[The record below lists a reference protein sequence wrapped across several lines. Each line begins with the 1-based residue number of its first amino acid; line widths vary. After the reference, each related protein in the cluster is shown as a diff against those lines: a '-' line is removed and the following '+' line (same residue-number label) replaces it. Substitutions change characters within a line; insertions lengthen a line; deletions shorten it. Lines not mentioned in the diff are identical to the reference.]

1 MSILSAPPMLRHMGV
16 AAVGLTAAFVPSQ
29 AEAHEAVPI
38 EASGLECLCDAL
50 PYLDTA
56 LTWNATA
63 ATVAAEKA
71 APAASVE
78 KPAARAESEIE
89 AQRRIIAEQRAMIDQ
104 QHAMLMEQRQQIEK
118 MQQQLAAQQIQVD
131 RLTSFALAD
140 QPLDLLRGAGM
151 GQGVSPGPA
160 LPGVGSDAVAL
171 PDAPVGEA
179 PPPSETPE
187 QRVAAVPE
195 GQGVLT
201 RAGHFVFEPSFE
213 YTRSSTNRLVFRG
226 IELIPGIQIG
236 LIEATDAD
244 RDTLV
249 GTASLRYG
257 ISDRLEAEV
266 RMPYLYRNDRIEV
279 VQQRDEGI
287 VRSIALREKG
297 IGDAE
302 FSLRYQFNRPVGQKP
317 IFVGTLRVKSDTGK
331 GPFDI
336 GYDEFGVATGLAT
349 GSGFWA
355 VQPGV
360 NFLMPSDPA
369 VIYGGMAY
377 LYHIPRN
384 VNEMVGDVKIGRVDP
399 GDAISANIGFG
410 FALNP
415 RFSFSLGY
423 RHNYIFPTK
432 TEIGDTRQKSNY
444 LHVGSL
450 NLGMSYRLTER
461 NVLNLGFEIG
471 VTEDAPDVSITL
483 RMPFGGKL

>member
-1 MSILSAPPMLRHMGV
+1 MSNHLSAPPVLRHMGV
-16 AAVGLTAAFVPSQ
+16 AAVGLSAFFAPSQ
-29 AEAHEAVPI
+29 AKAYEALP
-38 EASGLECLCDAL
+38 LECLCDAL
-50 PYLDTA
+50 PFLDTA
-56 LTWNATA
+56 PTWNAA
-63 ATVAAEKA
+63 AAAPDGAAESP
-71 APAASVE
+71 PAASVE
-78 KPAARAESEIE
+78 SEID
-89 AQRRIIAEQRAMIDQ
+89 AQRRIIAEQRALIDQ
-104 QHAMLMEQRQQIEK
+104 QNVMLAEQRQHIVK
-118 MQQQLAAQQIQVD
+118 MQGQLITQQAQID
-131 RLTSFALAD
+131 RLSSFALAEA
-140 QPLDLLRGAGM
+140 PLDMFRGTGM
-151 GQGVSPGPA
+151 GQGIAGPA
-160 LPGVGSDAVAL
+160 LPGPGSDAVAL

-179 PPPSETPE
+179 PPPSESTAE
-187 QRVAAVPE
+187 RVAAVPE

-201 RAGHFVFEPSFE
+201 RAGHIIFEPSFE

-266 RMPYLYRNDRIEV
+266 RIPYLYRNDRIEV

-287 VRSIALREKG
+287 VRSIALREDG
-297 IGDAE
+297 VGDAE

-331 GPFDI
+331 GPFEV

-369 VIYGGMAY
+369 VIYGGAAY
-377 LYHIPRN
+377 LYHIPRD
-384 VNEMVGDVKIGRVDP
+384 VNKLVGDVMIGRVDP
-399 GDAISANIGFG
+399 GDAVSANIGFG

-432 TEIGDTRQKSNY
+432 TEIGDTNQKSNY
-444 LHVGSL
+444 IHVGSL
-450 NLGMSYRLTER
+450 NFGMSYRLTER
-461 NVLNLGFEIG
+461 DVVNLGFEIG

-483 RMPFGGKL
+483 RMPFGGKI

>member
-1 MSILSAPPMLRHMGV
+1 MSILSTPPALRHLGA
-16 AAVGLTAAFVPSQ
+16 AAVGVSALFMPAQ
-29 AEAHEAVPI
+29 AKAHQTPA
-38 EASGLECLCDAL
+38 LECLCEML
-50 PYLDTA
+50 PFLD
-56 LTWNATA
+56 
-63 ATVAAEKA
+63 A
-71 APAASVE
+71 APTWRAAAPTGAGAGE
-78 KPAARAESEIE
+78 GKPAAGTESEID
-89 AQRRIIAEQRAMIDQ
+89 AQRRIIAEQRALIDRQSAMI
-104 QHAMLMEQRQQIEK
+104 AEQGAQIAKLQQQIVT
-118 MQQQLAAQQIQVD
+118 QQAQVD
-131 RLTSFALAD
+131 RLSSFALAEA
-140 QPLDLLRGAGM
+140 PLDLFRGAGM
-151 GQGVSPGPA
+151 AQGVGPGPA
-160 LPGVGSDAVAL
+160 LPGPGSETVAL

-179 PPPSETPE
+179 PPPSESPE

-201 RAGHFVFEPSFE
+201 RAGELFFEPSFE

-257 ISDRLEAEV
+257 ITDRLEAEV
-266 RMPYLYRNDRIEV
+266 RLPYLYRNDRIEV

-287 VRSIALREKG
+287 VRQIKLREDG
-297 IGDAE
+297 FGDAE

-331 GPFDI
+331 GPFEI

-355 VQPGV
+355 VQPGL

-369 VIYGGMAY
+369 VIYGGAAY
-377 LYHIPRN
+377 LYHIPRD
-384 VNEMVGDVKIGRVDP
+384 VNKLVGDALIGRVDP
-399 GDAISANIGFG
+399 GDAVSANIGFG

-432 TEIGDTRQKSNY
+432 SEIGDTLQKSNY
-444 LHVGSL
+444 IHVGSL
-450 NLGMSYRLTER
+450 NFGMSYRLTQR
-461 NVLNLGFEIG
+461 DVLNLGFEIG

-483 RMPFGGKL
+483 RMPFGGK

>member
-1 MSILSAPPMLRHMGV
+1 MSILSAPPALGHLGAAAAGV
-16 AAVGLTAAFVPSQ
+16 SALFMPAQ
-29 AEAHEAVPI
+29 AKAHQTPA
-38 EASGLECLCDAL
+38 LECLCETL
-50 PYLDTA
+50 PFLD
-56 LTWNATA
+56 
-63 ATVAAEKA
+63 A
-71 APAASVE
+71 APTWRAAAPTGTGADE
-78 KPAARAESEIE
+78 GQPAAGAESEIE
-89 AQRRIIAEQRAMIDQ
+89 AQRRIIAEQRALIDRQSAMI
-104 QHAMLMEQRQQIEK
+104 AEQGVQIAKLQQQIVT
-118 MQQQLAAQQIQVD
+118 QQAQVD
-131 RLTSFALAD
+131 RLSSFALAEA
-140 QPLDLLRGAGM
+140 PLDLFRGAGM
-151 GQGVSPGPA
+151 AQGVGPGPA
-160 LPGVGSDAVAL
+160 LPGPGSETVAL

-179 PPPSETPE
+179 PPPSESPE

-201 RAGHFVFEPSFE
+201 RAGELFFEPSFE

-257 ISDRLEAEV
+257 ITDRLEAEV
-266 RMPYLYRNDRIEV
+266 RLPYLYRNDRIEV

-287 VRSIALREKG
+287 VRQIKLREDG
-297 IGDAE
+297 FGDAE

-331 GPFDI
+331 GPFEI

-355 VQPGV
+355 VQPGL

-369 VIYGGMAY
+369 VIYGGAAY

-384 VNEMVGDVKIGRVDP
+384 VNKLVGDALIGRVDP
-399 GDAISANIGFG
+399 GDAVSANIGFG

-432 TEIGDTRQKSNY
+432 SEIGDTLQKSNY
-444 LHVGSL
+444 IHVGSL
-450 NLGMSYRLTER
+450 NFGMSYRLTQR
-461 NVLNLGFEIG
+461 DVLNLGFEIG

-483 RMPFGGKL
+483 RMPFGGK

>member
-1 MSILSAPPMLRHMGV
+1 MSILSSPPMLRHMGV
-16 AAVGLTAAFVPSQ
+16 AAVGLSAVFMPSH
-29 AEAHEAVPI
+29 AEANETPA
-38 EASGLECLCDAL
+38 LECLCEAL
-50 PYLDTA
+50 PFLDTA
-56 LTWNATA
+56 PTWNA
-63 ATVAAEKA
+63 
-71 APAASVE
+71 APAGPDGIADA
-78 KPAARAESEIE
+78 PPTAGAESEVD
-89 AQRRIIAEQRAMIDQ
+89 AQRRIIAEQRALIDQ
-104 QHAMLMEQRQQIEK
+104 QNAMLAEQRQQIAQ
-118 MQQQLAAQQIQVD
+118 MQQQLATQQVQVD
-131 RLTSFALAD
+131 RLTTFALAD
-140 QPLDLLRGAGM
+140 RPLDMLRGAGM
-151 GQGVSPGPA
+151 GQGAGPA
-160 LPGVGSDAVAL
+160 LPGPGSDTVSL

-179 PPPSETPE
+179 PPPSESPT
-187 QRVAAVPE
+187 QTVAAVPE

-201 RAGHFVFEPSFE
+201 RAGELIFEPSFE

-266 RMPYLYRNDRIEV
+266 RLPYLYRNDRIEV

-287 VRSIALREKG
+287 VRSIALRQDG

-317 IFVGTLRVKSDTGK
+317 IFVGSLRVKSDTGK

-355 VQPGV
+355 VQPGI

-369 VIYGGMAY
+369 VIYGGLAY
-377 LYHIPRN
+377 LYHIPRD
-384 VNEMVGDVKIGRVDP
+384 VNKMVGEVLVGHVDP

-423 RHNYIFPTK
+423 RHNYIFPTRS
-432 TEIGDTRQKSNY
+432 EIGDTIQKSKY

-450 NLGMSYRLTER
+450 NFGMSYRLTQR
-461 NVLNLGFEIG
+461 DVLNLGFEIG

-483 RMPFGGKL
+483 RMPFGGKI

>member
-1 MSILSAPPMLRHMGV
+1 MSNIVAPPGLRHIGV
-16 AAVGLTAAFVPSQ
+16 AAVGLSAVFSPSQ
-29 AEAHEAVPI
+29 AKAHEMPA
-38 EASGLECLCDAL
+38 LECLCDAL
-50 PYLDTA
+50 PFLDTA
-56 LTWNATA
+56 PTLNAA
-63 ATVAAEKA
+63 APAPGSIESP
-71 APAASVE
+71 PAASVE
-78 KPAARAESEIE
+78 SEID
-89 AQRRIIAEQRAMIDQ
+89 AQRRILAEQRALIDQ
-104 QHAMLMEQRQQIEK
+104 QNVMLAEQRQQIVK
-118 MQQQLAAQQIQVD
+118 MQGQLITQQAQID
-131 RLTSFALAD
+131 RLSSFALAEA
-140 QPLDLLRGAGM
+140 PLEMFRGTGM
-151 GQGVSPGPA
+151 GQGVAGPA
-160 LPGVGSDAVAL
+160 LPGPGSDAVAL

-179 PPPSETPE
+179 PPPEEPPE
-187 QRVAAVPE
+187 RRVAAVPE

-201 RAGHFVFEPSFE
+201 RAGNLIFEPSFE

-266 RMPYLYRNDRIEV
+266 RIPYLYRNDRIEV

-287 VRSIALREKG
+287 VRSIALREDG

-302 FSLRYQFNRPVGQKP
+302 FSLRYQLNRPVGQKP
-317 IFVGTLRVKSDTGK
+317 IFVGSLRVKSDTGK
-331 GPFDI
+331 GAFDI

-355 VQPGV
+355 VQPGL

-369 VIYGGMAY
+369 VIYGGVAY
-377 LYHIPRN
+377 LYHIPRD
-384 VNEMVGDVKIGRVDP
+384 VNKLVGDVLIGRVDP
-399 GDAISANIGFG
+399 GDAVSANVGFG

-423 RHNYIFPTK
+423 RHNYIFPTRS
-432 TEIGDTRQKSNY
+432 EIGDTIQKSNY
-444 LHVGSL
+444 IHVGSL
-450 NLGMSYRLTER
+450 NFGMSYRLTER
-461 NVLNLGFEIG
+461 DVLNLGFEIG

>member
-1 MSILSAPPMLRHMGV
+1 MTNLSAPPVLRHMGV
-16 AAVGLTAAFVPSQ
+16 AAVGLSAVFAPSQ
-29 AEAHEAVPI
+29 AKAYEALP
-38 EASGLECLCDAL
+38 LECLCDAL
-50 PYLDTA
+50 PFLDTA
-56 LTWNATA
+56 PTWNAA
-63 ATVAAEKA
+63 AGAPGAAAESP
-71 APAASVE
+71 PAASVE
-78 KPAARAESEIE
+78 SEID
-89 AQRRIIAEQRAMIDQ
+89 AQRRIIAEQRALIDQ
-104 QHAMLMEQRQQIEK
+104 QNVMLAEQRQHIVK
-118 MQQQLAAQQIQVD
+118 MQGQLITQQAQID
-131 RLTSFALAD
+131 RLSSFALAEA
-140 QPLDLLRGAGM
+140 PLDMFRGTGM
-151 GQGVSPGPA
+151 GQGIAGPA
-160 LPGVGSDAVAL
+160 LPGPGSDAVAL

-179 PPPSETPE
+179 PPPSESTAE
-187 QRVAAVPE
+187 RVAAVPE

-201 RAGHFVFEPSFE
+201 RAGNLIFEPSFE

-266 RMPYLYRNDRIEV
+266 RIPYLYRNDRIEV

-287 VRSIALREKG
+287 VRSIALREDG
-297 IGDAE
+297 VGDAE

-331 GPFDI
+331 GPFEV

-355 VQPGV
+355 VQPGL

-369 VIYGGMAY
+369 VIYGGAAY
-377 LYHIPRN
+377 LYHIPRD
-384 VNEMVGDVKIGRVDP
+384 VNKLVGEVLIGRVDP
-399 GDAISANIGFG
+399 GDAVSANIGFG

-432 TEIGDTRQKSNY
+432 TEIGDTNQKSNY
-444 LHVGSL
+444 IHVGSL
-450 NLGMSYRLTER
+450 NFGMSYRLTER
-461 NVLNLGFEIG
+461 DVLNMGFEIG

>member
-1 MSILSAPPMLRHMGV
+1 MTNLSAPPVLRHMGV
-16 AAVGLTAAFVPSQ
+16 AAVGLSAVFAPSQ
-29 AEAHEAVPI
+29 AKAYEALP
-38 EASGLECLCDAL
+38 LECLCDAL
-50 PYLDTA
+50 PFLDTA
-56 LTWNATA
+56 PTWNAA
-63 ATVAAEKA
+63 AGAPGGGAESP
-71 APAASVE
+71 PAASVE
-78 KPAARAESEIE
+78 SEID
-89 AQRRIIAEQRAMIDQ
+89 AQRRIIAEQRALIDQ
-104 QHAMLMEQRQQIEK
+104 QNVMLAEQRQHIVK
-118 MQQQLAAQQIQVD
+118 MQGQLITQQAQIDQ
-131 RLTSFALAD
+131 LSSFALAEA
-140 QPLDLLRGAGM
+140 PLDMFRGTGM
-151 GQGVSPGPA
+151 GQGVAGPA
-160 LPGVGSDAVAL
+160 LPGPGSDAVAL

-179 PPPSETPE
+179 PPPSESTAE
-187 QRVAAVPE
+187 RVAAVPE

-201 RAGHFVFEPSFE
+201 RAGNLIFEPSFE

-266 RMPYLYRNDRIEV
+266 RIPYLYRNDRIEV

-287 VRSIALREKG
+287 VRSIALREDG
-297 IGDAE
+297 VGDAE

-331 GPFDI
+331 GPFEV

-355 VQPGV
+355 VQPGL

-369 VIYGGMAY
+369 VIYGGAAY
-377 LYHIPRN
+377 LYHIPRD
-384 VNEMVGDVKIGRVDP
+384 VNKLVGEVLIGRVDP
-399 GDAISANIGFG
+399 GDAVSANIGFG

-444 LHVGSL
+444 IHVGSL
-450 NLGMSYRLTER
+450 NFGMSYRLTER
-461 NVLNLGFEIG
+461 DVLNMGFEIG

>member
-1 MSILSAPPMLRHMGV
+1 MNNLSAPPVLRHMGV
-16 AAVGLTAAFVPSQ
+16 AAVGLSAVFTPAYAK
-29 AEAHEAVPI
+29 ANEAPA
-38 EASGLECLCDAL
+38 LECLCEAL
-50 PYLDTA
+50 PFLDTA
-56 LTWNATA
+56 PTWNAVTA
-63 ATVAAEKA
+63 DPSGVVE
-71 APAASVE
+71 AP
-78 KPAARAESEIE
+78 PAARVESEID

-104 QHAMLMEQRQQIEK
+104 QNAMLAEQREQIVK
-118 MQQQLAAQQIQVD
+118 MQGQLITQQAQVD
-131 RLTSFALAD
+131 RLSSFALAEA
-140 QPLDLLRGAGM
+140 PLEMFRGTGM
-151 GQGVSPGPA
+151 GQGVAGPTLPGP
-160 LPGVGSDAVAL
+160 GSDAVAL

-179 PPPSETPE
+179 PPPSESPE

-201 RAGHFVFEPSFE
+201 RAGNLIFEPSFE

-257 ISDRLEAEV
+257 ITDRLEAEV
-266 RMPYLYRNDRIEV
+266 RIPYLYRNDRIEV

-287 VRSIALREKG
+287 VRSIALREDG

-302 FSLRYQFNRPVGQKP
+302 FSLRYQFNRPIGQKP

-331 GPFDI
+331 GPFEV

-355 VQPGV
+355 VQPGI

-377 LYHIPRN
+377 LYHIPRD
-384 VNEMVGDVKIGRVDP
+384 VNELVGDVLIGRVDP
-399 GDAISANIGFG
+399 GDAVSANIGFG

-432 TEIGDTRQKSNY
+432 TEIGDTDQKSNY

-450 NLGMSYRLTER
+450 NFGMSYRLTQR
-461 NVLNLGFEIG
+461 DVINLGFEIG

-483 RMPFGGKL
+483 RMPFGGKI

>member
-1 MSILSAPPMLRHMGV
+1 MNILSSSPVLRHMGV
-16 AAVGLTAAFVPSQ
+16 AAVGLSAVFAPSQ
-29 AEAHEAVPI
+29 AKAHETPA
-38 EASGLECLCDAL
+38 LECLCEAL
-50 PYLDTA
+50 PFLDATP
-56 LTWNATA
+56 TWNAA
-63 ATVAAEKA
+63 AAGPEAARGQ
-71 APAASVE
+71 PAAS
-78 KPAARAESEIE
+78 AESDIE
-89 AQRRIIAEQRAMIDQ
+89 AQRRIIAEQRALIDQ
-104 QHAMLMEQRQQIEK
+104 QNAMLAEQRQQIAQ
-118 MQQQLAAQQIQVD
+118 MQQHLATQQVQVD
-131 RLTSFALAD
+131 RLTTFALAD
-140 QPLDLLRGAGM
+140 RPLDLLRGAGM
-151 GQGVSPGPA
+151 GQGVGPGPA

-179 PPPSETPE
+179 PPPSESPE

-201 RAGHFVFEPSFE
+201 RAGNLIFEPSFE

-287 VRSIALREKG
+287 VRSIALREHG

-331 GPFDI
+331 GPFEV

-355 VQPGV
+355 VQPGL

-369 VIYGGMAY
+369 VIYGGVAY
-377 LYHIPRN
+377 LYHIPRD
-384 VNEMVGDVKIGRVDP
+384 VNEMVGDVLIGRVDP
-399 GDAISANIGFG
+399 GDAVSANIGFG

-432 TEIGDTRQKSNY
+432 TEIGDTHQKSNY
-444 LHVGSL
+444 IHVGSL
-450 NLGMSYRLTER
+450 NFGMSYRLTQR
-461 NVLNLGFEIG
+461 DVINLGFEIG

>member
-1 MSILSAPPMLRHMGV
+1 MSIVSAPPALRHLGV
-16 AAVGLTAAFVPSQ
+16 AAVGFSAVFTPAQ
-29 AEAHEAVPI
+29 AHAHETSA
-38 EASGLECLCDAL
+38 LECLCETL
-50 PYLDTA
+50 PFLDTA
-56 LTWNATA
+56 PTWRA
-63 ATVAAEKA
+63 AALASAGAAAGE
-71 APAASVE
+71 PAASVE
-78 KPAARAESEIE
+78 SEVD
-89 AQRRIIAEQRAMIDQ
+89 AQRRIMAEQRALIDRQSAMI
-104 QHAMLMEQRQQIEK
+104 AEQGQQIAK
-118 MQQQLAAQQIQVD
+118 LQQQIVTQQAQVD
-131 RLTSFALAD
+131 RLSSFALAEA
-140 QPLDLLRGAGM
+140 PLDIFRGTGM
-151 GQGVSPGPA
+151 GQGVGPGPA
-160 LPGVGSDAVAL
+160 LPGPGSDSVAL

-179 PPPSETPE
+179 PPPGEPPE

-201 RAGHFVFEPSFE
+201 RAGELFFEPSFE

-257 ISDRLEAEV
+257 ITDRLEAEV
-266 RMPYLYRNDRIEV
+266 RLPYLYRNDRIEV

-287 VRSIALREKG
+287 VRQIKLREDG

-331 GPFDI
+331 GPFEI

-355 VQPGV
+355 VQPGL

-369 VIYGGMAY
+369 VIYGGAAY
-377 LYHIPRN
+377 LYHIPRD
-384 VNEMVGDVKIGRVDP
+384 VNELVGDVLIGRVDP

-444 LHVGSL
+444 IHVGSL
-450 NLGMSYRLTER
+450 NFGMSYRLTQR
-461 NVLNLGFEIG
+461 DVLNLGFEIG

-483 RMPFGGKL
+483 RMPFGGK

>member
-1 MSILSAPPMLRHMGV
+1 MNRAPPPPFLRHVGVTAIGLSAAL
-16 AAVGLTAAFVPSQ
+16 VPSQ
-29 AEAHEAVPI
+29 VEARDAPT
-38 EASGLECLCDAL
+38 LECLCDAL
-50 PYLDTA
+50 PFLDTGA
-56 LTWNATA
+56 TWNA
-63 ATVAAEKA
+63 VASGSPGQGEGQAA
-71 APAASVE
+71 AP
-78 KPAARAESEIE
+78 AESEIE
-89 AQRRIIAEQRAMIDQ
+89 AQRRIIAEQRALIERQSAMIALQGQQIDKLQQQIMTQQAQIDQ
-104 QHAMLMEQRQQIEK
+104 
-118 MQQQLAAQQIQVD
+118 LA
-131 RLTSFALAD
+131 SFRLAD
-140 QPLDLLRGAGM
+140 VPLDLMRGAGM
-151 GQGVSPGPA
+151 GQGVGPGPA
-160 LPGVGSDAVAL
+160 LPGPGSDAVAL

-179 PPPSETPE
+179 PPPSESPE

-201 RAGHFVFEPSFE
+201 RAGELFFEPSFE

-266 RMPYLYRNDRIEV
+266 RVPYLYRNDRIEV

-287 VRSIALREKG
+287 VRQIALREDG
-297 IGDAE
+297 VGDAE

-317 IFVGTLRVKSDTGK
+317 IFVGSLRVKSDTGK
-331 GPFDI
+331 GPFEID
-336 GYDEFGVATGLAT
+336 YDEFGVATGLAT

-355 VQPGV
+355 VQPGL

-369 VIYGGMAY
+369 VIYGGVAY
-377 LYHIPRN
+377 LYHIPRD
-384 VNEMVGDVKIGRVDP
+384 VNRIVGDVLIGRVDP
-399 GDAISANIGFG
+399 GDAVSANIGFG

-423 RHNYIFPTK
+423 RHNYIFPTRS
-432 TEIGDTRQKSNY
+432 EIGDTIQKSNY

-450 NLGMSYRLTER
+450 NFGMSYRLTQR
-461 NVLNLGFEIG
+461 DVINLGFEIG

-483 RMPFGGKL
+483 RMPFGGK

>member
-1 MSILSAPPMLRHMGV
+1 MSRVSLRSPLRQASAAALGLSA
-16 AAVGLTAAFVPSQ
+16 AIVPWQ
-29 AEAHEAVPI
+29 AEARQA
-38 EASGLECLCDAL
+38 ATLECLCDAL
-50 PYLDTA
+50 PFLDA
-56 LTWNATA
+56 AATWNAIA
-63 ATVAAEKA
+63 SRAGGGAEGQ
-71 APAASVE
+71 PAANV
-78 KPAARAESEIE
+78 ESEVE
-89 AQRRIIAEQRAMIDQ
+89 AQRRIIAEQRALIDQ
-104 QHAMLMEQRQQIEK
+104 QNAMLAEQRQQIAQ
-118 MQQQLAAQQIQVD
+118 MQQQIEAQQIQVD
-131 RLTSFALAD
+131 RLASFSLAD
-140 QPLDLLRGAGM
+140 QPLAQLRGAGM
-151 GQGVSPGPA
+151 GQGPGPA
-160 LPGVGSDAVAL
+160 LPSPGSDAVAL

-179 PPPSETPE
+179 PPPSESPA

-201 RAGHFVFEPSFE
+201 RAGELFFEPSFE

-266 RMPYLYRNDRIEV
+266 RVPYLYRNDRIEV

-287 VRSIALREKG
+287 VRQIALRENG

-317 IFVGTLRVKSDTGK
+317 IFVGSLRLKSDTGK
-331 GPFDI
+331 GAFDI

-355 VQPGV
+355 VQPGL

-369 VIYGGMAY
+369 VIYGGVAY
-377 LYHIPRN
+377 LYHIPRDIN
-384 VNEMVGDVKIGRVDP
+384 KMVGDVMIGRVDP
-399 GDAISANIGFG
+399 GDAVSANIGFG

-423 RHNYIFPTK
+423 RHNYIFPTRS
-432 TEIGDTRQKSNY
+432 EVGDTIQKSKY

-450 NLGMSYRLTER
+450 NFGMSYRLTQR
-461 NVLNLGFEIG
+461 DVINLGFEIG

-483 RMPFGGKL
+483 RMPFGGK

>member
-1 MSILSAPPMLRHMGV
+1 MSNHLSAPPVLRHMGV
-16 AAVGLTAAFVPSQ
+16 AAVGLSAFFAPSQ
-29 AEAHEAVPI
+29 AKAYEALP
-38 EASGLECLCDAL
+38 LECLCDAL
-50 PYLDTA
+50 PFLDTA
-56 LTWNATA
+56 PTWNAA
-63 ATVAAEKA
+63 AAAPDGAAESP
-71 APAASVE
+71 PAASVE
-78 KPAARAESEIE
+78 SEID
-89 AQRRIIAEQRAMIDQ
+89 AQRRIIAEQRALIDQ
-104 QHAMLMEQRQQIEK
+104 QNVMLAEQRQHIVK
-118 MQQQLAAQQIQVD
+118 MQGQLITQQAQID
-131 RLTSFALAD
+131 RLSSFALAEA
-140 QPLDLLRGAGM
+140 PLDMFRGTGM
-151 GQGVSPGPA
+151 GQGIAGPA
-160 LPGVGSDAVAL
+160 LPGPGSDAVAL

-179 PPPSETPE
+179 PPPSESTAE
-187 QRVAAVPE
+187 RVAAVPE

-201 RAGHFVFEPSFE
+201 RAGHIIFEPSFE

-266 RMPYLYRNDRIEV
+266 RIPYLYRNDRIEV

-287 VRSIALREKG
+287 VRSIALREDG
-297 IGDAE
+297 VGDAE
-302 FSLRYQFNRPVGQKP
+302 FSLRYHFNRPVGQKP

-331 GPFDI
+331 GPFEV

-369 VIYGGMAY
+369 VIYGGAAY
-377 LYHIPRN
+377 LYHIPRD
-384 VNEMVGDVKIGRVDP
+384 VNKLVGDVMIGRVDP
-399 GDAISANIGFG
+399 GDAVSANIGFG

-432 TEIGDTRQKSNY
+432 TEIGDTNQKSNY
-444 LHVGSL
+444 IHVGSL
-450 NLGMSYRLTER
+450 NFGMSYRLTER
-461 NVLNLGFEIG
+461 DVVNLGFEIG

-483 RMPFGGKL
+483 RMPFGGKI

>member
-1 MSILSAPPMLRHMGV
+1 MTNLSAPPVLRHMGV
-16 AAVGLTAAFVPSQ
+16 AAVGLSAVFAPSQ
-29 AEAHEAVPI
+29 AKAYEAPP
-38 EASGLECLCDAL
+38 LECLCDAL
-50 PYLDTA
+50 PFLDTA
-56 LTWNATA
+56 PTWNAA
-63 ATVAAEKA
+63 AAAPDGAPENP
-71 APAASVE
+71 PAASVE
-78 KPAARAESEIE
+78 SEID
-89 AQRRIIAEQRAMIDQ
+89 AQRRIIAEQRALIDQ
-104 QHAMLMEQRQQIEK
+104 QNVMLAEQRQHIVK
-118 MQQQLAAQQIQVD
+118 MQGQLITQQAQID
-131 RLTSFALAD
+131 RLSSFALAEA
-140 QPLDLLRGAGM
+140 PLDMFRGTGM
-151 GQGVSPGPA
+151 GQGIAGPA
-160 LPGVGSDAVAL
+160 LPGPGSDAVAL

-179 PPPSETPE
+179 PPPSESTAE
-187 QRVAAVPE
+187 RVAAVPE

-201 RAGHFVFEPSFE
+201 RAGNLIFEPSFE

-266 RMPYLYRNDRIEV
+266 RIPYLYRNDRIEV

-287 VRSIALREKG
+287 VRSIALREDG
-297 IGDAE
+297 VGDAE

-331 GPFDI
+331 GPFEV

-355 VQPGV
+355 VQPGL

-369 VIYGGMAY
+369 VIYGGVAY
-377 LYHIPRN
+377 LYHIPRD
-384 VNEMVGDVKIGRVDP
+384 VNKLVGEVLIGRVDP
-399 GDAISANIGFG
+399 GDAVSANIGFG

-432 TEIGDTRQKSNY
+432 TEIGDTNQKSNY
-444 LHVGSL
+444 IHVGSL
-450 NLGMSYRLTER
+450 NFGMSYRLTER
-461 NVLNLGFEIG
+461 DVLNMGFEIG

>member
-1 MSILSAPPMLRHMGV
+1 MSIVSTPSTLRYLGA
-16 AAVGLTAAFVPSQ
+16 AAVGFSAVIMPAQ
-29 AEAHEAVPI
+29 AQAQA
-38 EASGLECLCDAL
+38 LECLCETL
-50 PYLDTA
+50 PFLDTA
-56 LTWNATA
+56 PTWRAVA
-63 ATVAAEKA
+63 PPESAAEGD
-71 APAASVE
+71 
-78 KPAARAESEIE
+78 PAARTESEID
-89 AQRRIIAEQRAMIDQ
+89 AQRRIIAEQRALIDRQSAMI
-104 QHAMLMEQRQQIEK
+104 AEQGEQIAKLEQQIVT
-118 MQQQLAAQQIQVD
+118 QQAQVD
-131 RLTSFALAD
+131 RLSSFALAEA
-140 QPLDLLRGAGM
+140 PLDIFRGTGM
-151 GQGVSPGPA
+151 GQGGGPGPA
-160 LPGVGSDAVAL
+160 LPGLGSDAVAL

-179 PPPSETPE
+179 PPPEESPE
-187 QRVAAVPE
+187 QRIAAVPE

-201 RAGHFVFEPSFE
+201 RAGELFFEPSFE

-257 ISDRLEAEV
+257 ITDRLEAEV
-266 RMPYLYRNDRIEV
+266 RLPYLYRNDRIEV

-287 VRSIALREKG
+287 VRQIKLREDG
-297 IGDAE
+297 FGDAE

-331 GPFDI
+331 GPFEI

-355 VQPGV
+355 VQPGL

-369 VIYGGMAY
+369 VIYGGAAY
-377 LYHIPRN
+377 LYHIPRD
-384 VNEMVGDVKIGRVDP
+384 VNEVVGDVLIGRVDP
-399 GDAISANIGFG
+399 GDAVSVNIGFG

-423 RHNYIFPTK
+423 RHNYIFPTE
-432 TEIGDTRQKSNY
+432 TEIGDTLQKSNY
-444 LHVGSL
+444 IHVGSL
-450 NLGMSYRLTER
+450 NFGMSYRLTQR
-461 NVLNLGFEIG
+461 DVLNLGFEIG

-483 RMPFGGKL
+483 RMPFGGK

>member
-1 MSILSAPPMLRHMGV
+1 MSIVSAPPALRHLGV
-16 AAVGLTAAFVPSQ
+16 AAAGFSAVFMPAQ
-29 AEAHEAVPI
+29 ARAHEAP
-38 EASGLECLCDAL
+38 ALECLCETL
-50 PYLDTA
+50 PCLDTA
-56 LTWNATA
+56 PTWRA
-63 ATVAAEKA
+63 AALAPAGAAA
-71 APAASVE
+71 GDPAASS
-78 KPAARAESEIE
+78 ESEID
-89 AQRRIIAEQRAMIDQ
+89 AQRRIIAEQRALIDRQSAMI
-104 QHAMLMEQRQQIEK
+104 AEQGEQIAKLQQQIVT
-118 MQQQLAAQQIQVD
+118 QQAQVD
-131 RLTSFALAD
+131 RLSSFALAEA
-140 QPLDLLRGAGM
+140 PLDIFRGTGM
-151 GQGVSPGPA
+151 GGVGGQGVGAGPA
-160 LPGVGSDAVAL
+160 LPGPGSDAVAL

-179 PPPSETPE
+179 PPPEEPPQ

-201 RAGHFVFEPSFE
+201 RAGELFFEPSFE

-257 ISDRLEAEV
+257 ITDRLEAEV
-266 RMPYLYRNDRIEV
+266 RLPYLYRNDRIEV

-287 VRSIALREKG
+287 VRQIALREDG
-297 IGDAE
+297 FGDAE

-331 GPFDI
+331 GPFEI

-355 VQPGV
+355 VQPGL

-369 VIYGGMAY
+369 VIYGGAAY
-377 LYHIPRN
+377 LYHIPRD
-384 VNEMVGDVKIGRVDP
+384 VNEMVGDVLIGRVDP
-399 GDAISANIGFG
+399 GDAVSANIGFG

-450 NLGMSYRLTER
+450 NFGMSYRLTQR
-461 NVLNLGFEIG
+461 DVLNLGFEIG

-483 RMPFGGKL
+483 RMPFGGK

>member
-1 MSILSAPPMLRHMGV
+1 MTLTSSPPMMRQMGA
-16 AAVGLTAAFVPSQ
+16 AAVGLSAALVAPQ
-29 AEAHEAVPI
+29 AEARVVA
-38 EASGLECLCDAL
+38 ALDCLCEAL
-50 PYLDTA
+50 PDLDTGVN
-56 LTWNATA
+56 WNAPFPESA
-63 ATVAAEKA
+63 EGAVAGQSGAGV
-71 APAASVE
+71 ASV
-78 KPAARAESEIE
+78 ASEIE
-89 AQRRIIAEQRAMIDQ
+89 AQRRIIAEQRALIDQ
-104 QHAMLMEQRQQIEK
+104 QNMMLAEQRQQIVQ
-118 MQQQLAAQQIQVD
+118 MQQQIATQQVQLD
-131 RLTSFALAD
+131 RLTSYALAD
-140 QPLDLLRGAGM
+140 QPLDLLRGLGM
-151 GQGVSPGPA
+151 GQGPGPG
-160 LPGVGSDAVAL
+160 LPGLGSDAVAL

-179 PPPSETPE
+179 PPPSEPPE
-187 QRVAAVPE
+187 QRVGAVPE

-201 RAGHFVFEPSFE
+201 RAGELFFEPSFE

-257 ISDRLEAEV
+257 ISDRLEAEIRV
-266 RMPYLYRNDRIEV
+266 PYLYRNDRIEV

-287 VRSIALREKG
+287 VRQIALRENG
-297 IGDAE
+297 VGDAE

-317 IFVGTLRVKSDTGK
+317 IFVGSLRVKSDTGK

-355 VQPGV
+355 VQPGI

-369 VIYGGMAY
+369 VLYGGVAY
-377 LYHIPRN
+377 LYHMPRD
-384 VNEMVGDVKIGRVDP
+384 VNKLVGDVLVGRVDP
-399 GDAISANIGFG
+399 GDAVSANIGFG

-423 RHNYIFPTK
+423 RHNYIFPTRS
-432 TEIGDTRQKSNY
+432 EIGETIQKSNY

-450 NLGMSYRLTER
+450 NFGMSYRLTQR
-461 NVLNLGFEIG
+461 QVVNLGFEIG
-471 VTEDAPDVSITL
+471 ATEDAPDVSITL
-483 RMPFGGKL
+483 RIPFGGK

>member
-1 MSILSAPPMLRHMGV
+1 MTMFASPPALRHMGV
-16 AAVGLTAAFVPSQ
+16 AAAGLSVIFV
-29 AEAHEAVPI
+29 VPP
-38 EASGLECLCDAL
+38 ANAQQGVALECLCEAL
-50 PYLDTA
+50 PFLDVAT
-56 LTWNATA
+56 TW
-63 ATVAAEKA
+63 KA
-71 APAASVE
+71 VGAGQDGISEGQPAAG
-78 KPAARAESEIE
+78 AESEIE
-89 AQRRIIAEQRAMIDQ
+89 AQRRIIAEQRALIDQ
-104 QHAMLMEQRQQIEK
+104 QNVMLAEQRQQIAQ
-118 MQQQLAAQQIQVD
+118 MQQQLATQQVQVD
-131 RLTSFALAD
+131 RLTSYALAD
-140 QPLDLLRGAGM
+140 RPLDLLRGAGM
-151 GQGVSPGPA
+151 GQGSFPGPT
-160 LPGVGSDAVAL
+160 LPGPGSDAVAL

-179 PPPSETPE
+179 PPPTESPE
-187 QRVAAVPE
+187 QRIAAVPE

-201 RAGHFVFEPSFE
+201 RAGQLFFEPSFE

-249 GTASLRYG
+249 GTGSLRYG
-257 ISDRLEAEV
+257 LSDRLEVEV
-266 RMPYLYRNDRIEV
+266 RVPYLYRNDRIEV

-287 VRSIALREKG
+287 VRSIKLREDG

-302 FSLRYQFNRPVGQKP
+302 LSLRYQFNRPVGQKP
-317 IFVGTLRVKSDTGK
+317 IFVGSLRVKSDTGK

-355 VQPGV
+355 VQPGL

-369 VIYGGMAY
+369 VIYGGVAY
-377 LYHIPRN
+377 LYHIPRD
-384 VNEMVGDVKIGRVDP
+384 VNKLIGDVMIGRVDP
-399 GDAISANIGFG
+399 GDAVSANIGFG

-423 RHNYIFPTK
+423 RHNYIFPTRS
-432 TEIGDTRQKSNY
+432 EIGDTIQKSNY

-450 NLGMSYRLTER
+450 NFGMSYRLTER
-461 NVLNLGFEIG
+461 DVLNLGFEIG

-483 RMPFGGKL
+483 RMPFGGK

>member
-1 MSILSAPPMLRHMGV
+1 MSNLSSPLVLRHMGV
-16 AAVGLTAAFVPSQ
+16 AAAGLSAVFVPAQ
-29 AEAHEAVPI
+29 AKAHEAP
-38 EASGLECLCDAL
+38 ALECLCETL
-50 PYLDTA
+50 PFLDTA
-56 LTWNATA
+56 PTWNA
-63 ATVAAEKA
+63 AAEA
-71 APAASVE
+71 SGIADAPPAANV
-78 KPAARAESEIE
+78 ESEID
-89 AQRRIIAEQRAMIDQ
+89 AQRRIIAEQRALIDQ
-104 QHAMLMEQRQQIEK
+104 QNVMLAEQRQQIVK
-118 MQQQLAAQQIQVD
+118 MQGQLITQQAQVD
-131 RLTSFALAD
+131 RLSSFALAEA
-140 QPLDLLRGAGM
+140 PLDLFRGTGM
-151 GQGVSPGPA
+151 GQGVGPGPA

-179 PPPSETPE
+179 PPPSESPE

-201 RAGHFVFEPSFE
+201 RAGHLIFEPSFE

-266 RMPYLYRNDRIEV
+266 RIPYLYRNDRIEV

-287 VRSIALREKG
+287 VRSIALREDG

-331 GPFDI
+331 GPFEV

-355 VQPGV
+355 VQPGL

-369 VIYGGMAY
+369 VIYGGVAY
-377 LYHIPRN
+377 LYHIPRD
-384 VNEMVGDVKIGRVDP
+384 VNELVGDVMIGRVDP
-399 GDAISANIGFG
+399 GDAVSANIGFG

-432 TEIGDTRQKSNY
+432 TEVGDTNQKSNY

-450 NLGMSYRLTER
+450 NFGMSYRLTQR
-461 NVLNLGFEIG
+461 DVVNLGFEIG

>member
-1 MSILSAPPMLRHMGV
+1 MTNLSAPPVLRHMGV
-16 AAVGLTAAFVPSQ
+16 AAVGLSAVFAPSQ
-29 AEAHEAVPI
+29 AKAYEALP
-38 EASGLECLCDAL
+38 LECLCDAL
-50 PYLDTA
+50 PFLDTA
-56 LTWNATA
+56 PTWNAA
-63 ATVAAEKA
+63 AAAPDGAAENP
-71 APAASVE
+71 PAASVE
-78 KPAARAESEIE
+78 SEID
-89 AQRRIIAEQRAMIDQ
+89 AQRRIIAEQRALIDQ
-104 QHAMLMEQRQQIEK
+104 QNVMLAEQRQHIVK
-118 MQQQLAAQQIQVD
+118 MQGQLITQQAQID
-131 RLTSFALAD
+131 RLSSFALAEA
-140 QPLDLLRGAGM
+140 PLDMFRGTGM
-151 GQGVSPGPA
+151 GQGIAGPA
-160 LPGVGSDAVAL
+160 LPGPGSDAVAL

-179 PPPSETPE
+179 PPPSESTAE
-187 QRVAAVPE
+187 RVAAVPE

-201 RAGHFVFEPSFE
+201 RAGNLIFEPSFE

-266 RMPYLYRNDRIEV
+266 RIPYLYRNDRIEV

-287 VRSIALREKG
+287 VRSIALREDG
-297 IGDAE
+297 VGDAE

-331 GPFDI
+331 GPFEV

-355 VQPGV
+355 VQPGL

-369 VIYGGMAY
+369 VIYGGAAY
-377 LYHIPRN
+377 LYHIPRD
-384 VNEMVGDVKIGRVDP
+384 VNKLVGEVLIGRVDP
-399 GDAISANIGFG
+399 GDAVSANIGFG

-432 TEIGDTRQKSNY
+432 TEIGDTNQKSNY
-444 LHVGSL
+444 IHVGSL
-450 NLGMSYRLTER
+450 NFGMSYRLTER
-461 NVLNLGFEIG
+461 DVLNMGFEIG

>member
-1 MSILSAPPMLRHMGV
+1 MSSYLSAPPALRHMGV
-16 AAVGLTAAFVPSQ
+16 AAIGLWVVFAPAQ
-29 AEAHEAVPI
+29 AKAHEAL
-38 EASGLECLCDAL
+38 ALECLCEAL
-50 PYLDTA
+50 PFLDSA
-56 LTWNATA
+56 PTWNAA
-63 ATVAAEKA
+63 AA
-71 APAASVE
+71 APGGGAE
-78 KPAARAESEIE
+78 NPPAAGAGSEID
-89 AQRRIIAEQRAMIDQ
+89 AQRRIIAEQRALIDQ
-104 QHAMLMEQRQQIEK
+104 QNAMLAEQRQHIVK
-118 MQQQLAAQQIQVD
+118 MQGQLITQQAQID
-131 RLTSFALAD
+131 RLSSFALAEA
-140 QPLDLLRGAGM
+140 PLDMFRGTGM
-151 GQGVSPGPA
+151 GQGVAGPA
-160 LPGVGSDAVAL
+160 LPGPGSDAVAL

-179 PPPSETPE
+179 PPPGESTTE
-187 QRVAAVPE
+187 RVAAVPE

-201 RAGHFVFEPSFE
+201 RAGHLIFEPSFE

-287 VRSIALREKG
+287 VRSIALREDG

-331 GPFDI
+331 GPFEV

-355 VQPGV
+355 VQPGL

-369 VIYGGMAY
+369 VIYGGAAY

-384 VNEMVGDVKIGRVDP
+384 VNELVGDVLIGRVDP
-399 GDAISANIGFG
+399 GDAVSANIGFG

-432 TEIGDTRQKSNY
+432 TEIGDTDQKSNY

-450 NLGMSYRLTER
+450 NFGMSYRLTER
-461 NVLNLGFEIG
+461 DVLNMGFEIG

>member
-1 MSILSAPPMLRHMGV
+1 MNIVSAPPALRHLGA
-16 AAVGLTAAFVPSQ
+16 AAVGFSAVFMPAQ
-29 AEAHEAVPI
+29 ARAHETHGAP
-38 EASGLECLCDAL
+38 ALECLCETL
-50 PYLDTA
+50 PLLDTA
-56 LTWNATA
+56 PTWRA
-63 ATVAAEKA
+63 APLAEAAEGQ
-71 APAASVE
+71 PAAS
-78 KPAARAESEIE
+78 AESESEID
-89 AQRRIIAEQRAMIDQ
+89 AQRRIIAEQRALIDRQSGMIAVQ
-104 QHAMLMEQRQQIEK
+104 AEQIAK
-118 MQQQLAAQQIQVD
+118 LQQQVVTQQAQVD
-131 RLTSFALAD
+131 RLSSFALAEA
-140 QPLDLLRGAGM
+140 PLDIFRGTGM
-151 GQGVSPGPA
+151 GQNIGGQGVGPGPA
-160 LPGVGSDAVAL
+160 LPGPGSDSVAL

-179 PPPSETPE
+179 PPPGEPPE

-201 RAGHFVFEPSFE
+201 RAGELFFEPSFE

-266 RMPYLYRNDRIEV
+266 RLPYLYRNDRIEV

-287 VRSIALREKG
+287 VRQIALREDG
-297 IGDAE
+297 FGDAE
-302 FSLRYQFNRPVGQKP
+302 FSLRYQFKRPVGQKP

-331 GPFDI
+331 GPFEI

-369 VIYGGMAY
+369 VIYGGAAY
-377 LYHIPRN
+377 LYHMPRD
-384 VNEMVGDVKIGRVDP
+384 VNKMVGEVLIGRVDP
-399 GDAISANIGFG
+399 GDAVSANIGFG

-432 TEIGDTRQKSNY
+432 TEIGDTHQKSNY
-444 LHVGSL
+444 IHVGSL
-450 NLGMSYRLTER
+450 NFGMSYRLTQR
-461 NVLNLGFEIG
+461 DVLNLGFEIG

-483 RMPFGGKL
+483 RMPFGGK

>member
-1 MSILSAPPMLRHMGV
+1 MTGLSPPPVLRHVGV
-16 AAVGLTAAFVPSQ
+16 AAVGLSAVMMPSQ
-29 AEAHEAVPI
+29 AEAHEAP
-38 EASGLECLCDAL
+38 ALECQCETL
-50 PYLDTA
+50 PFLDT
-56 LTWNATA
+56 LPTWNAA
-63 ATVAAEKA
+63 AAQGGIAGG
-71 APAASVE
+71 APAAADVQ
-78 KPAARAESEIE
+78 SEIE
-89 AQRRIIAEQRAMIDQ
+89 VQRRIIAEQRALIDQ
-104 QHAMLMEQRQQIEK
+104 QNAMLVEQREHIVK
-118 MQQQLAAQQIQVD
+118 MQGQLITQQAQID
-131 RLTSFALAD
+131 RLSSFALAEA
-140 QPLDLLRGAGM
+140 PLDLFRGTGM
-151 GQGVSPGPA
+151 GQGVGPGPA
-160 LPGVGSDAVAL
+160 LPGPGSDTVAL

-179 PPPSETPE
+179 PPPEEPPQ

-201 RAGHFVFEPSFE
+201 RAGELFFEPSFE

-249 GTASLRYG
+249 GTASFRYG
-257 ISDRLEAEV
+257 LSDQLEAEV
-266 RMPYLYRNDRIEV
+266 RLPYLYRNDRIEV
-279 VQQRDEGI
+279 VQQRDESI
-287 VRSIALREKG
+287 VRSIALRGDG

-317 IFVGTLRVKSDTGK
+317 IFVGSLRVKSDTGK

-355 VQPGV
+355 VQPGL

-369 VIYGGMAY
+369 VIYGGAAY
-377 LYHIPRN
+377 LYHIPRD
-384 VNEMVGDVKIGRVDP
+384 VNKMVGDVLIGRVDP
-399 GDAISANIGFG
+399 GDAVSANIGFG

-432 TEIGDTRQKSNY
+432 TEVGDTRQKSNY
-444 LHVGSL
+444 IHVGSL
-450 NLGMSYRLTER
+450 NFGMSYRLTQR
-461 NVLNLGFEIG
+461 DVINLGFEIG

>member
-1 MSILSAPPMLRHMGV
+1 MSRIIAPPVVRHMGV
-16 AAVGLTAAFVPSQ
+16 AAAGLSAMFMPTYADARD
-29 AEAHEAVPI
+29 
-38 EASGLECLCDAL
+38 ASALACLCEAL
-50 PYLDTA
+50 PFLDTA
-56 LTWNATA
+56 PSWNAA
-63 ATVAAEKA
+63 AAMAGSTETP
-71 APAASVE
+71 PAA
-78 KPAARAESEIE
+78 AGESEID
-89 AQRRIIAEQRAMIDQ
+89 AQRRIIAEQRALIDQ
-104 QHAMLMEQRQQIEK
+104 QNAMLVEQRQQIAQ
-118 MQQQLAAQQIQVD
+118 MQQQLVTQQAQVD
-131 RLTSFALAD
+131 RLSSFALAD
-140 QPLDLLRGAGM
+140 APLDLFRGTGM
-151 GQGVSPGPA
+151 AQGTGVGPTLPGP
-160 LPGVGSDAVAL
+160 GSDTVAL
-171 PDAPVGEA
+171 PDTPVGEA
-179 PPPSETPE
+179 PPPAESPE
-187 QRVAAVPE
+187 RRIAAVPE

-201 RAGHFVFEPSFE
+201 RAGQFFFEPSIE

-266 RMPYLYRNDRIEV
+266 RLPYLYRNDRIEV

-287 VRSIALREKG
+287 VRSIALRQDG

-302 FSLRYQFNRPVGQKP
+302 FSLRYQLNRPVGQKP
-317 IFVGTLRVKSDTGK
+317 IFVGSLRVKSDTGK
-331 GPFDI
+331 GPFDV

-369 VIYGGMAY
+369 VIYGGVGY

-384 VNEMVGDVKIGRVDP
+384 VNRLVGDVLVGRVDP
-399 GDAISANIGFG
+399 GDAISANVGFG

-423 RHNYIFPTK
+423 RHNYIFPTQS
-432 TEIGDTRQKSNY
+432 EIGGTIQRSNF
-444 LHVGSL
+444 LQVGAL
-450 NLGMSYRLTER
+450 NFGMSYRLTQR

>member
-1 MSILSAPPMLRHMGV
+1 
-16 AAVGLTAAFVPSQ
+16 
-29 AEAHEAVPI
+29 
-38 EASGLECLCDAL
+38 
-50 PYLDTA
+50 
-56 LTWNATA
+56 
-63 ATVAAEKA
+63 
-71 APAASVE
+71 
-78 KPAARAESEIE
+78 
-89 AQRRIIAEQRAMIDQ
+89 
-104 QHAMLMEQRQQIEK
+104 
-118 MQQQLAAQQIQVD
+118 
-131 RLTSFALAD
+131 
-140 QPLDLLRGAGM
+140 
-151 GQGVSPGPA
+151 
-160 LPGVGSDAVAL
+160 
-171 PDAPVGEA
+171 
-179 PPPSETPE
+179 
-187 QRVAAVPE
+187 
-195 GQGVLT
+195 VLT

-279 VQQRDEGI
+279 AQQRDEGI

-317 IFVGTLRVKSDTGK
+317 IFV
-331 GPFDI
+331 
-336 GYDEFGVATGLAT
+336 ATGLAT
-349 GSGFWA
+349 GSGVWA

-369 VIYGGMAY
+369 VIYGGAAY

-432 TEIGDTRQKSNY
+432 TDIGDTRQKSNY

>member
-1 MSILSAPPMLRHMGV
+1 MTNLSAPPVLRHMGV
-16 AAVGLTAAFVPSQ
+16 AAVGLSAVFAPSQ
-29 AEAHEAVPI
+29 AKAYEAPP
-38 EASGLECLCDAL
+38 LECLCDAL
-50 PYLDTA
+50 PFLDTA
-56 LTWNATA
+56 PTWNAA
-63 ATVAAEKA
+63 AAAPDGAPENP
-71 APAASVE
+71 PAASVE
-78 KPAARAESEIE
+78 SEID
-89 AQRRIIAEQRAMIDQ
+89 AQRRIIAEQRALIDQ
-104 QHAMLMEQRQQIEK
+104 QNVMLAEQRQHIVK
-118 MQQQLAAQQIQVD
+118 MQGQLITQQAQID
-131 RLTSFALAD
+131 RLSSFALAEA
-140 QPLDLLRGAGM
+140 PLDMFRGTGM
-151 GQGVSPGPA
+151 GQGIAGPA
-160 LPGVGSDAVAL
+160 LPGPGSDAVAL

-179 PPPSETPE
+179 PPPSESTAE
-187 QRVAAVPE
+187 RVAAVPE

-201 RAGHFVFEPSFE
+201 RAGNLIFEPSFE

-266 RMPYLYRNDRIEV
+266 RIPYLYRNDRIEV

-287 VRSIALREKG
+287 VRSIALREDG
-297 IGDAE
+297 VGDAE

-331 GPFDI
+331 GPFEV

-355 VQPGV
+355 VQPGL

-369 VIYGGMAY
+369 VIYGGAAY
-377 LYHIPRN
+377 LYHIPRD
-384 VNEMVGDVKIGRVDP
+384 VNKLVGEVLIGRVDP
-399 GDAISANIGFG
+399 GDAVSANIGFG

-432 TEIGDTRQKSNY
+432 TEIGDTNQKSNY
-444 LHVGSL
+444 IHVGSL
-450 NLGMSYRLTER
+450 NFGMSYRLTER
-461 NVLNLGFEIG
+461 DVLNMGFEIG

>member
-1 MSILSAPPMLRHMGV
+1 MSNMSAPPVLRHMGV
-16 AAVGLTAAFVPSQ
+16 AAVGLSAVFAPSQ
-29 AEAHEAVPI
+29 AEAHETPA
-38 EASGLECLCDAL
+38 LECLCEVL
-50 PYLDTA
+50 PFLDTA
-56 LTWNATA
+56 PTWNAAAPGPGGIAESPPA
-63 ATVAAEKA
+63 ATV
-71 APAASVE
+71 
-78 KPAARAESEIE
+78 ESEID
-89 AQRRIIAEQRAMIDQ
+89 AQRRIIAEQRALIDQ
-104 QHAMLMEQRQQIEK
+104 QNAMLAEQRQQITQ
-118 MQQQLAAQQIQVD
+118 MQQQLVTQQAQVD
-131 RLTSFALAD
+131 RLSSFALAEA
-140 QPLDLLRGAGM
+140 PLDLFRGTGM
-151 GQGVSPGPA
+151 GQGVGPGPA
-160 LPGVGSDAVAL
+160 LPSPGSDAVAL

-179 PPPSETPE
+179 PPPEEPPE
-187 QRVAAVPE
+187 RRVAAVPE

-201 RAGHFVFEPSFE
+201 RAGQLFFEPSFE

-266 RMPYLYRNDRIEV
+266 RIPYLYRNDRIEV

-287 VRSIALREKG
+287 VRQIALREDG
-297 IGDAE
+297 VGDAE

-317 IFVGTLRVKSDTGK
+317 IFVGSLRVKSDTGK

-355 VQPGV
+355 VQPGL

-369 VIYGGMAY
+369 VIYGGVAY
-377 LYHIPRN
+377 LYHIPRD
-384 VNEMVGDVKIGRVDP
+384 VNKLVGEVLIGRVDP
-399 GDAISANIGFG
+399 GDAVSANIGFG

-423 RHNYIFPTK
+423 RHNYIFPTRS
-432 TEIGDTRQKSNY
+432 EIGDTIQKSNY

-450 NLGMSYRLTER
+450 NFGMSYRLTQR
-461 NVLNLGFEIG
+461 DVLNLGFEIG

-483 RMPFGGKL
+483 RMPFGGKI

>member
-1 MSILSAPPMLRHMGV
+1 MTGKSPPIVMRRMGAAAAGLSAVLI
-16 AAVGLTAAFVPSQ
+16 VPQ
-29 AEAHEAVPI
+29 ASAHS
-38 EASGLECLCDAL
+38 ASSLDCLCEIL
-50 PYLDTA
+50 PFLDTRA
-56 LTWNATA
+56 TWNAA
-63 ATVAAEKA
+63 AVPAAASADA
-71 APAASVE
+71 AP
-78 KPAARAESEIE
+78 PAGGESEIE
-89 AQRRIIAEQRAMIDQ
+89 AQRRIIAEQRALIDRQSAMIAEQ
-104 QHAMLMEQRQQIEK
+104 GEQIAKLQRQIA
-118 MQQQLAAQQIQVD
+118 MQQAQVD
-131 RLTSFALAD
+131 RLSSFALAD
-140 QPLDLLRGAGM
+140 VPLDVLRGAGM
-151 GQGVSPGPA
+151 GQGPGVVPGSVLPSPG
-160 LPGVGSDAVAL
+160 SDSVAL

-179 PPPSETPE
+179 PPPSESPE

-201 RAGHFVFEPSFE
+201 RAGELFFEPSFE

-266 RMPYLYRNDRIEV
+266 RVPYLYRNDRIEV

-287 VRSIALREKG
+287 VRQIKLREDHV
-297 IGDAE
+297 GDVE

-317 IFVGTLRVKSDTGK
+317 IFVGSLRVKSDTGK

-355 VQPGV
+355 VQPGL

-369 VIYGGMAY
+369 VIYGGVGY

-384 VNEMVGDVKIGRVDP
+384 VNKLVGEVLVGRVDP
-399 GDAISANIGFG
+399 GDAVSANIGFG

-423 RHNYIFPTK
+423 RHNYIFPTRS
-432 TEIGDTRQKSNY
+432 EIGETIQKSNY

-450 NLGMSYRLTER
+450 NFGMSYRLTQR
-461 NVLNLGFEIG
+461 DVLNLGFEIG

-483 RMPFGGKL
+483 RMPFGGK

>member
-1 MSILSAPPMLRHMGV
+1 MSAQWTKRLAGAGST
-16 AAVGLTAAFVPSQ
+16 AVGLAAIIAAPR
-29 AEAHEAVPI
+29 AEASEPPTLDFKGEYLALLDVG
-38 EASGLECLCDAL
+38 AS
-50 PYLDTA
+50 
-56 LTWNATA
+56 LTM
-63 ATVAAEKA
+63 TVRAAESQP
-71 APAASVE
+71 APPVASA
-78 KPAARAESEIE
+78 PSGFSEIE
-89 AQRRIIAEQRAMIDQ
+89 EQRRIIEEQRRLIDRQSAMIAEQRLQIDQ
-104 QHAMLMEQRQQIEK
+104 MREQLARQQS
-118 MQQQLAAQQIQVD
+118 QVD
-131 RLTSFALAD
+131 ELRSFALGD
-140 QPLDLLRGAGM
+140 FPLGLARGAGM
-151 GQGVSPGPA
+151 TQGPGPA
-160 LPGVGSDAVAL
+160 LPGPGSEAVAL

-179 PPPSETPE
+179 PPPTEDTS

-201 RAGHFVFEPSFE
+201 RKGEFFFEPSFE

-249 GTASLRYG
+249 GTAALRYG
-257 ISDRLEAEV
+257 LTDRLEAEV
-266 RMPYLYRNDRIEV
+266 RLPYLYRNDRIEV

-287 VRSIALREKG
+287 VRQIALREDG
-297 IGDAE
+297 FGDAE

-317 IFVGTLRVKSDTGK
+317 IFVGSLRVKSDTGK

-355 VQPGV
+355 VQPGI

-369 VIYGGMAY
+369 VLYGGAAY

-384 VNEMVGDVKIGRVDP
+384 VNKMVGDVLVGRVDP
-399 GDAISANIGFG
+399 GDAISANVGFG

-432 TEIGDTRQKSNY
+432 SEIGDTLQRSKY

-450 NLGMSYRLTER
+450 NMGMSYRLTQR
-461 NVLNLGFEIG
+461 HVLNLGFEFG

-483 RMPFGGKL
+483 RLPFGGSLGRK

>member
-1 MSILSAPPMLRHMGV
+1 MTNLSAPPVLRHMGV
-16 AAVGLTAAFVPSQ
+16 AAVGLSAVFAPSQ
-29 AEAHEAVPI
+29 AKAYEAPP
-38 EASGLECLCDAL
+38 LECLCDAL
-50 PYLDTA
+50 PFLDTA
-56 LTWNATA
+56 PTWNAA
-63 ATVAAEKA
+63 AAAPEGA
-71 APAASVE
+71 PENPPAASVE
-78 KPAARAESEIE
+78 SEID
-89 AQRRIIAEQRAMIDQ
+89 AQRRIIAEQRALIDQ
-104 QHAMLMEQRQQIEK
+104 QNVMLAEQRQHIVK
-118 MQQQLAAQQIQVD
+118 MQGQLITQQAQID
-131 RLTSFALAD
+131 RLSSFALAEA
-140 QPLDLLRGAGM
+140 PLDMFRGTGM
-151 GQGVSPGPA
+151 GQGIAGPA
-160 LPGVGSDAVAL
+160 LPGPGSDAVAL

-179 PPPSETPE
+179 PPPSESTAE
-187 QRVAAVPE
+187 RVAAVPE

-201 RAGHFVFEPSFE
+201 RAGNLIFEPSFE

-266 RMPYLYRNDRIEV
+266 RIPYLYRNDRIEV

-287 VRSIALREKG
+287 VRSIALREDG
-297 IGDAE
+297 VGDAE

-331 GPFDI
+331 GPFEV

-355 VQPGV
+355 VQPGL

-369 VIYGGMAY
+369 VIYGGAAY
-377 LYHIPRN
+377 LYHIPRD
-384 VNEMVGDVKIGRVDP
+384 VNKLVGEVLIGRVDP
-399 GDAISANIGFG
+399 GDAVSANIGFG

-432 TEIGDTRQKSNY
+432 TEIGDTNQKSNY
-444 LHVGSL
+444 IHVGSL
-450 NLGMSYRLTER
+450 NFGMSYRLTER
-461 NVLNLGFEIG
+461 DVLNMGFEIG